1 MHAYATHMKKKKK
14 KLSMCAISVHLAV
27 IGTLNN
33 IRSIENE
40 KELEQHSKM
49 SWDMKLSMGR

>member
-49 SWDMKLSMGR
+49 S